1 MVLEQPQQQQRR
13 KSREVTA
20 LSCTRRHSSP
30 PVGTGCDPRLP
41 WVPRAVLALPGQSPR
56 WASAAVPATGGSH
69 RMSLPSPS
77 VSLGQPQRGLEP
89 GDLCRGVVGSLAAAH
104 ECTCRQGGE
113 SEGKT
118 AGKASICSLLHGL
131 AEPRAAAARNS
142 QCLVRSFSL
151 FFFPIV
157 F

>member
-1 MVLEQPQQQQRR
+1 
-13 KSREVTA
+13 
-20 LSCTRRHSSP
+20 
-30 PVGTGCDPRLP
+30 
-41 WVPRAVLALPGQSPR
+41 
-56 WASAAVPATGGSH
+56 
-69 RMSLPSPS
+69 MSLPSPS
-77 VSLGQPQRGLEP
+77 VSLGQPQRGLQP

-104 ECTCRQGGE
+104 ACACRQCGE

-131 AEPRAAAARNS
+131 AEPRAAAVRSS